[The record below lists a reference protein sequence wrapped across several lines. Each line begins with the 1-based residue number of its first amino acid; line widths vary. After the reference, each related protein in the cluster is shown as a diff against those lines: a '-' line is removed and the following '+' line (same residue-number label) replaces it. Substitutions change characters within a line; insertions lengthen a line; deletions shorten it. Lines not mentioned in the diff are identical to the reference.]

1 MKVKEFIEGIGEDIT
16 IDELFELLMTEDV
29 IIKSVQIDTLRV
41 LVDLF
46 FDGEEYP
53 LYFMK
58 GDLIKATLV
67 WIVKLSA
74 YCKEDK

>member
-1 MKVKEFIEGIGEDIT
+1 MKVKEFINGIEKDIT

-29 IIKSVQIDTLRV
+29 IIKSVQIDTIMV
-41 LVDLF
+41 LVNLH

-58 GDLIKATLV
+58 GDLIKAMLV

-74 YCKEDK
+74 YCKEVK

>member
-1 MKVKEFIEGIGEDIT
+1 MKVKEFIEGIGEGIT

-41 LVDLF
+41 VVNLL

-58 GDLIKATLV
+58 GDLIKAMLA

-74 YCKEDK
+74 YCKEGK